1 VVVLYS
7 AARASVSNENYTKDA
22 FVMTSITLISTDTA
36 HTEGSRLI
44 QHKKRSALLVGP
56 ELRRTLAAIY
66 SVPVL
71 KLFAFLTLSVCMC
84 FPAIQAFDADW
95 NLTGVL
101 LLGVALLLF
110 VGGFEV
116 AAAATGVEES
126 F

>member
-1 VVVLYS
+1 MCRFLG
-7 AARASVSNENYTKDA
+7 EIQTKDTP
-22 FVMTSITLISTDTA
+22 FMTSITLISTETA
-36 HTEGSRLI
+36 HSVSSRLV
-44 QHKKRSALLVGP
+44 HGNKRSALPVRP
-56 ELRRTLAAIY
+56 ALRKSLSAIY
-66 SVPVL
+66 SVPL
-71 KLFAFLTLSVCMC
+71 FKLFAFLTLSLCTCV
-84 FPAIQAFDADW
+84 PAIQAFDAGW